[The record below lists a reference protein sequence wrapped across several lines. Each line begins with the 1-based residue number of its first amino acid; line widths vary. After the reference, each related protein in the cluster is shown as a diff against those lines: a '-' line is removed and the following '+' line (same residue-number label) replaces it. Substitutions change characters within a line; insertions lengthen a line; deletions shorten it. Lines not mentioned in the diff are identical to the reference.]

1 MAPNTGPGRRRARG
15 ARARASQSGFGILA
29 ALLCVALIAIYLME
43 VGTIWSLEV
52 QRSKEEQLLRHGD
65 AIREAIRSYATADGG
80 GSFPTRLQDLLVDPR
95 VPYPRH
101 HLRAL
106 YPDPM
111 TGGEWLLIKGAE
123 GEIYGVN
130 SAASGV
136 PLKQHGFPPQ
146 DASFAMKSSYQEWKF
161 SHYPS
166 SGRMR
171 R

>member
-1 MAPNTGPGRRRARG
+1 MAATTVTGRHG
-15 ARARASQSGFGILA
+15 ARARGGPASQRGFGILA
-29 ALLCVALIAIYLME
+29 ALLCVALVGIYLME
-43 VGTIWSLEV
+43 VGTIWSLQV
-52 QRSKEEQLLRHGD
+52 QRAKEEQLLRHGD
-65 AIREAIRSYATADGG
+65 AIRAAIRSYAMADGG
-80 GSFPTRLQDLLVDPR
+80 GVYPTSLEDLLVDPR

-111 TGGEWLLIKGAE
+111 TGEDWQLIKGAE

-130 SAASGV
+130 SAATGI
-136 PLKQHGFPPQ
+136 PLKQYDFSPE

-161 SHYPS
+161 THYPS
-166 SGRMR
+166 AGRMR